1 MGAMKIIVN
10 IILRVVNVFVGFFSI
25 KNNQV
30 AFVSLE
36 ANKLESDLKLIY
48 DKLSQDHSF
57 VLKTVLLFG
66 HTAGPV
72 QNAGPTVP
80 ARANLWRAAGGCAKR
95 RDKRNF

>member
-1 MGAMKIIVN
+1 MGSMKIIVN

-48 DKLSQDHSF
+48 DKLSQDQF
-57 VLKTVLLFG
+57 
-66 HTAGPV
+66 
-72 QNAGPTVP
+72 N
-80 ARANLWRAAGGCAKR
+80 
-95 RDKRNF
+95 